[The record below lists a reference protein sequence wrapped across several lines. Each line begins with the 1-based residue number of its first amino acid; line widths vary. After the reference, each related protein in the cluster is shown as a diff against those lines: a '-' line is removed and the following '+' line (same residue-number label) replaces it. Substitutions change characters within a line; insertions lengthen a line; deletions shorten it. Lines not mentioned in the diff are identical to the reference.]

1 MLKELSILSLK
12 KRFERGLDKFPL
24 CAKGKKRFLSAEGE
38 VGKREMFQTGCE
50 EGGRCFRLARIT
62 CRLW

>member
-12 KRFERGLDKFPL
+12 KRFERDLDNFPL

-38 VGKREMFQTGCE
+38 VGKRETFRTGCE
-50 EGGRCFRLARIT
+50 ESGRML
-62 CRLW
+62 